1 MTLRAVIVD
10 DERLARDELRH
21 LLGDYADVVVG
32 GEASTL
38 AEARPLVAALDP
50 HVVFLDIQLVGES
63 GFDLTG
69 DLTHDRAI
77 VFVTAHAEH
86 AVHAFDVRALDY
98 LLKPV
103 EAARLAETI
112 AGLRGRTA
120 AGPDASAPRLAYEDR
135 LLLRVAGRHVLL
147 PVSRIICIT
156 ADGDYSR
163 VLLAD
168 GAELPANKPMREWE
182 ARLPDR
188 RFVRV
193 HRSAIVNLSAVTR
206 IDEWSHGSCL
216 LHVAHRAAPIPLSR
230 RYAALLRARLS

>member
-10 DERLARDELRH
+10 DELLARDELRH
-21 LLGDYADVVVG
+21 LLHSHADVVVA

-38 AEARPLVAALDP
+38 ADARPLVARLDP
-50 HVVFLDIQLVGES
+50 HVIFLDIQLVGES
-63 GFDLTG
+63 GFDLAG
-69 DLTHDRAI
+69 DVTTDRAI

-86 AVHAFDVRALDY
+86 AVRAFDVRAFDY

-103 EAARLAETI
+103 EPGRLAETI
-112 AGLRGRTA
+112 TGLRGRA
-120 AGPDASAPRLAYEDR
+120 AAEDDATSARLAYDDR
-135 LLLRVAGRHVLL
+135 LLLRIAGRHVLL
-147 PVSRIICIT
+147 PVNRIICIT

-168 GAELPANKPMREWE
+168 GSVLPANKPMREWE

-206 IDEWSHGSCL
+206 IDDWSHGSCL
-216 LHVAHRAAPIPLSR
+216 LHVAHSATPIPLSR

>member
-10 DERLARDELRH
+10 DERLARDEIRH
-21 LLGDYADVVVG
+21 LLREHADVVVV

-38 AEARPLVAALDP
+38 ADARPLVAALDP
-50 HVVFLDIQLVGES
+50 HVVFLDIHLVGES

-69 DLTHDRAI
+69 DLTNDRAI

-86 AVHAFDVRALDY
+86 AVRAFDVRAFDY

-103 EAARLAETI
+103 ESARLAETI
-112 AGLRGRTA
+112 MGLRGCTA
-120 AGPDASAPRLAYEDR
+120 ADTEPATARLVYEDR
-135 LLLRVAGRHVLL
+135 LLLRVAGRHSLV

-168 GAELPANKPMREWE
+168 GAELSTNKPMREWE

-206 IDEWSHGSCL
+206 IDEWSHASCL